1 MSRRSPRVY
10 CSTDAFSTG
19 SMVLMSMELLEAAAA
34 DTALG
39 PMLLMLVIL
48 SFKFGR
54 FELDF

>member
-1 MSRRSPRVY
+1 
-10 CSTDAFSTG
+10 
-19 SMVLMSMELLEAAAA
+19 MELLEAAAA